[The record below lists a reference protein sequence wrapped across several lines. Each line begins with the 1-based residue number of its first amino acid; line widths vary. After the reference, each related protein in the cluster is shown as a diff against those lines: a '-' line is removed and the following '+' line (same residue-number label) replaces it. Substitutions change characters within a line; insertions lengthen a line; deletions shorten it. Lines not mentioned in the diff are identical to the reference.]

1 MSTPDGAANDA
12 RRFYRS
18 PREGEVTGPFT
29 RAEIDA
35 AVARGEVRAGTL
47 LCVEGSTQWQPAS
60 VVLFGMAADDDAVPA
75 APTAPGIATP
85 QTNSLRPDIAPQ
97 HRVSLV
103 GPVVATV
110 LSLLIC
116 CLPIGAVPLV
126 LAFLANAKYEAGD
139 VAGGMRAERQAR
151 GWMTATWILLVLSCA
166 INAWMS
172 YAMLDAVG
180 DMFDQMTR
188 MR

>member
-35 AVARGEVRAGTL
+35 AVTRGEIRAGTL
-47 LCVEGSTQWQPAS
+47 LCVEGTTQWQPAS
-60 VVLFGMAADDDAVPA
+60 VVLFGMAADDEKASATPA
-75 APTAPGIATP
+75 AL
-85 QTNSLRPDIAPQ
+85 QTISPRPDIAPQ

-103 GPVVATV
+103 GPVIATV

-139 VAGGMRAERQAR
+139 VAGGMRSERQAR
-151 GWMTATWILLVLSCA
+151 GWMIATWILLALSCT

-180 DMFDQMTR
+180 DVFDQLTR

>member
-1 MSTPDGAANDA
+1 MSTSDGAANDA

-35 AVARGEVRAGTL
+35 AVTRGEIRAGTL
-47 LCVEGSTQWQPAS
+47 LCIEGSTQWQPAS
-60 VVLFGMAADDDAVPA
+60 VVLFGMAADDDAASATAA
-75 APTAPGIATP
+75 APQTIAP
-85 QTNSLRPDIAPQ
+85 RPDIAPQ

-103 GPVVATV
+103 GPVIATV
-110 LSLLIC
+110 LSLVIC

-139 VAGGMRAERQAR
+139 VAGGMSSERKAR
-151 GWMTATWILLVLSCA
+151 NWMIAIWILLALSCA
-166 INAWMS
+166 INVWMS